1 MIYRDFKNFII
12 ETDRKSFEER
22 FKNSLMS
29 KTSLYVFKNK
39 WSKGMDFSSLLDIL
53 KNEPYVIEAVVYST
67 EKQRLDSLF
76 SRDLLNLKEISKGFE
91 MAVNGKIYYEL
102 DKIEDIESFKYFVKK
117 GNVEYIQEIYFPVI
131 FNEELKGILEIY
143 KDATEMVHN
152 INHVRL
158 RATLLSILGFLF
170 YVIAIYI
177 VVKNIDEREKKL
189 RQKLADLE
197 KISILGQFA
206 SKMAHELGTPIH
218 VILGNADILAN
229 AYKDEFILERASNI
243 SRQVQKMNTII
254 KNYLYASKRPE
265 PNISEFNIKEL
276 VEQIKSDL
284 SYTISENVQIY
295 SDIDDI
301 ELNSDK
307 GFIEQIIFNFV
318 KNAADS
324 IGAEKG
330 EIFIESE
337 IIDNFITIKVTDS
350 GKGVPKEIL
359 DKIFNPFFSTKKTGK
374 GTGLGLAVCKEL
386 AESLGGEIFCD
397 SIPGKTVFGIKIP
410 LKSSDA

>member
-12 ETDRKSFEER
+12 ETERKSFEER
-22 FKNSLMS
+22 FKSSLMS

-39 WSKGMDFSSLLDIL
+39 WSKGMDFSSLLNIL

-76 SRDLLNLKEISKGFE
+76 SRDLLNLKKIGKGLE
-91 MAVNGKIYYEL
+91 VAVNGKIYYEL
-102 DKIEDIESFKYFVKK
+102 NKIEEIESSKYLVKK
-117 GNVEYIQEIYFPVI
+117 ENIEYVQEIYFPII
-131 FNEELKGILEIY
+131 FNEELKGVLEIY
-143 KDATEMVHN
+143 KDATEIVYN
-152 INHVRL
+152 INYVRL
-158 RATLLSILGFLF
+158 RATLLSVLGFLF
-170 YVIAIYI
+170 YVIVIYI

-218 VILGNADILAN
+218 VILGNSDILAN
-229 AYKDEFILERASNI
+229 AYEDEFILERAENI

-254 KNYLYASKRPE
+254 KNYLYASKRPD
-265 PNISEFNIKEL
+265 PTISQFNIKEL

-284 SYTISENVQIY
+284 SYTISENVQID

-307 GFIEQIIFNFV
+307 GFIEQVVFNFV
-318 KNAADS
+318 KNSADS

-330 EIFIESE
+330 KILIESE

-386 AESLGGEIFCD
+386 VESLGGEIFCS
-397 SIPGKTVFGIKIP
+397 SIPGKTVFGIRIP
-410 LKSSDA
+410 LNSSDA